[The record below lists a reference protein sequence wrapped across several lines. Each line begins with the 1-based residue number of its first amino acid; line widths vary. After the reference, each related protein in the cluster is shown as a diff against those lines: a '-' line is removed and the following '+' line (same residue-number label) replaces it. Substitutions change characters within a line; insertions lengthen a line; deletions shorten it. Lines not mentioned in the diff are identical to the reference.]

1 MDSANI
7 ITILTMAAQG
17 FGDRIALGS
26 ADNGTTFADLLAL
39 SGQIGGWLAGVDAD
53 QLVLVDVNS
62 DLMPALLFGSAMAGK
77 PFVPVNYRLADDR
90 LRRVVERTSP
100 GLVIAEPSAME
111 RVSGI
116 AGVTV
121 VPRDAVP
128 DAAAH
133 AEPLLE
139 PLQGSDIAVLLF
151 TSGTTGEPKAAVLR
165 HDNLFSYIVSTV
177 AFLSAGADE
186 CALISVPPYHIA
198 GVAAVLSST
207 FSGRRIFYLE
217 QFNADDWV
225 KVAEEQS
232 ATHAMVVPTMLG
244 RIIEVLE
251 RTGERLPA
259 LRHLSYGGG
268 RMPPATIAH
277 ALELLPH
284 VDFTNAYGLT
294 ETSSTIAVLTPDDHR
309 VASASTDP
317 AVRLRLAS
325 VGRPIP
331 SIELMI
337 AGSDGKRVAQG
348 EPGEIWVRGAQVSG
362 EYLGVGSTLRDGWF
376 RTRDA
381 GRLDADGYLYVEG
394 RLDDVIVRGGENMS
408 PGEIE
413 DVLLRHPAVSEAAVV
428 GIPDSEWGETIAAV
442 VVCHEGESV
451 SEESLKE
458 WVRAS
463 LRSSRVPGV
472 VVFRDTLPYSETGK
486 LLRREIRSELS
497 PDL

>member
-17 FGDRIALGS
+17 FGDRVALGPAGS
-26 ADNGTTFADLLAL
+26 GTTYADLLTL
-39 SGQIGGWLAGVDAD
+39 SGQVGDWLAGADAD
-53 QLVLVDVNS
+53 QFVLVDVNS
-62 DLMPALLFGSAMAGK
+62 DLMPALLFGAALAGK

-90 LRRVVERTSP
+90 LRRIVERTSP
-100 GLVIAEPSAME
+100 SLVVAEPSAVK
-111 RVSGI
+111 RVEGI

-128 DAAAH
+128 GLIAQTT
-133 AEPLLE
+133 PRLE
-139 PLQGSDIAVLLF
+139 PVEGSDIAVLLF

-177 AFLSAGADE
+177 DFLSADADE

-207 FSGRRIFYLE
+207 FAGRRIYYLE
-217 QFNADDWV
+217 QFNAEEWV
-225 KVAEEQS
+225 KAAAEQS

-268 RMPPATIAH
+268 HMPTATIAH

-309 VASASTDP
+309 VANASADP
-317 AVRLRLAS
+317 AVRMRLGS

-331 SIELMI
+331 SIELFI
-337 AGSDGKRVAQG
+337 AGPDGKPVAQG
-348 EPGEIWVRGAQVSG
+348 ESGEIWVRGTQVSG
-362 EYLGVGSTLRDGWF
+362 EYLGVGSTLKDGWF

-413 DVLLRHPAVSEAAVV
+413 DVLRQHPAVREAAVV
-428 GIPDSEWGETIAAV
+428 GIPDSEWGEAIAAM

-451 SEESLKE
+451 SQETLQK

-463 LRSSRVPGV
+463 LRSSRVPEL
-472 VVFRDTLPYSETGK
+472 VVFRDALPYSETGK
-486 LLRREIRSELS
+486 LLRREIRSEIS
-497 PDL
+497 PSA